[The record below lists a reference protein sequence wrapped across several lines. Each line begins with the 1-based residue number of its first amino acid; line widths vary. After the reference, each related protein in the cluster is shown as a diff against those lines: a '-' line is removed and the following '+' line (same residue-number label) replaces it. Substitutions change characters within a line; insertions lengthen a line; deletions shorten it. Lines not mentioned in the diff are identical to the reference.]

1 MSPFPIFLEAP
12 VLNPCLKH
20 EYLIREILENAG
32 HIEDSDIKILEQ
44 ILMKNPQE
52 LKESYLLEK
61 LQGLIN
67 KNTQLVI

>member
-1 MSPFPIFLEAP
+1 M
-12 VLNPCLKH
+12 LNPCLKH